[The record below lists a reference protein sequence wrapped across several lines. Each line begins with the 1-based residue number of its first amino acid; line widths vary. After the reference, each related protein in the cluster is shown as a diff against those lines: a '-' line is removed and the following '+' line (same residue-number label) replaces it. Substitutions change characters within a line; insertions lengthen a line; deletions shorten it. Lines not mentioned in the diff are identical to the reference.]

1 MRFVPD
7 YGVAAPYPVQSRE
20 ERKGC
25 VEKDCQQV
33 VILIEEVLLF
43 TIRPE
48 GIASSTV

>member
-20 ERKGC
+20 ERKGG
-25 VEKDCQQV
+25 VEEDRQEI

-43 TIRPE
+43 TI
-48 GIASSTV
+48 